1 MSPGIGHA
9 STALR
14 SGQPN
19 PAGSPTLASL
29 LDRLRPF
36 LPARFRERHP
46 VVPVVR
52 LVGAIGSVSALRP
65 GLSIASCAP
74 ALERAFTMKGAKAVA
89 IVVNSPGGS
98 PVQSHLIYR
107 RIRSLSIEKKLPVL
121 VFVEDAAASGGYMI
135 ACAGDEI
142 IADPSSIVGS
152 VGVVS
157 AGFGLDRLIERYGVE
172 RRVHTTGAR
181 KAMLD
186 PFRPENPDDIVR
198 LKAIQ
203 TDIFVAFSDLVSER
217 RGAKLTKTPEEL
229 FTGDIWAGRAA
240 LELGLVDAIGDL
252 RTVLRARFGDKVKMR
267 VIPLARPGLL
277 ARVFGRDPTIGPLID
292 PGQAIA
298 AVEERGLWARLG
310 L

>member
-1 MSPGIGHA
+1 
-9 STALR
+9 
-14 SGQPN
+14 
-19 PAGSPTLASL
+19 
-29 LDRLRPF
+29 
-36 LPARFRERHP
+36 
-46 VVPVVR
+46 VVR
-52 LVGAIGSVSALRP
+52 LSGAIGAVSPLRP
-65 GLSIASCAP
+65 GLSIASCAT
-74 ALERAFTMKGAKAVA
+74 ALERAFSTKGARAVA

-107 RIRSLSIEKKLPVL
+107 RIRSLSLEKGLPVL

-142 IADPSSIVGS
+142 VADPSSIVGS
-152 VGVVS
+152 IGVVS

-172 RRVHTTGAR
+172 RRVHTTGPR

-186 PFRPENPDDIVR
+186 PFRPENPDDLVR

-203 TDIFVAFSDLVSER
+203 SDIFAAFSGLVQER
-217 RGAKLTKTPEEL
+217 RGDKLKGTPEEL

-252 RTVLRARFGDKVKMR
+252 RTTLRARFGDKVR
-267 VIPLARPGLL
+267 LRPIPQQRPSLVARAL
-277 ARVFGRDPTIGPLID
+277 GRDPTIRCLLD
-292 PGQAIA
+292 PGEAIA
-298 AVEERGLWARLG
+298 VLEERGLWARLG

>member
-1 MSPGIGHA
+1 MPSLPA
-9 STALR
+9 FLR
-14 SGQPN
+14 S
-19 PAGSPTLASL
+19 L
-29 LDRLRPF
+29 
-36 LPARFRERHP
+36 LPARFRERGP

-52 LVGAIGSVSALRP
+52 LSGAIGAVSPLRP
-65 GLSIASCAP
+65 GLSIASCAT
-74 ALERAFTMKGAKAVA
+74 ALERAFSTKGARAVA

-107 RIRSLSIEKKLPVL
+107 RIRSLSLEKGLPVL

-135 ACAGDEI
+135 ACAADEI
-142 IADPSSIVGS
+142 VADPSSIVGS
-152 VGVVS
+152 IGVVS

-172 RRVHTTGAR
+172 RRVHTTGPR

-186 PFRPENPDDIVR
+186 PFRPENPDDLVR

-203 TDIFVAFSDLVSER
+203 SDIFAAFSGLVQER
-217 RGAKLTKTPEEL
+217 RGDKLKGTPEEL

-252 RTVLRARFGDKVKMR
+252 RTTLRARFGDKVR
-267 VIPLARPGLL
+267 LRPIPQQRPSLV
-277 ARVFGRDPTIGPLID
+277 ARVLGRDPTIRGLVD
-292 PGQAIA
+292 PGEAIA
-298 AVEERGLWARLG
+298 VLEERGLWARLG